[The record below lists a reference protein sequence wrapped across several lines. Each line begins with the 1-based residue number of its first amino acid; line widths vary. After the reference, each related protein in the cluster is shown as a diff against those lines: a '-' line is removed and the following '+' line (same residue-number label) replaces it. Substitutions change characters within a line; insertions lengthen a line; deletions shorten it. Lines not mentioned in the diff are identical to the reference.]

1 MSGSKSEVVLMK
13 SEESRSL
20 ADVARFL
27 RDLAGKIERN
37 ELSLQQGGEE
47 ILLDLPDPITL
58 ELKLEEEDKKG
69 RKKRELEI
77 ELEWYPGEEGGAIS
91 LG

>member
-1 MSGSKSEVVLMK
+1 MGGSKSEVVLMK
-13 SEESRSL
+13 REESRSL

-27 RDLAGKIERN
+27 RELEGKIERN